1 MTKCARCGKGLHR
14 EPLWIGGNALGP
26 KCARAMFGAKPKRE
40 KREPV
45 KRDQLTRD
53 LFA

>member
-1 MTKCARCGKGLHR
+1 MNCARCGKSLKR

-26 KCARAMFGAKPKRE
+26 KCARSMFGAKPKRE

-45 KRDQLTRD
+45 KRDTLTRE